1 MKKILFPL
9 IYCLGVTACAT
20 KGVLFEMDNQGD
32 VLMKQMVAGMQSK
45 EQLIAMGMTEQMAE
59 NSIKASCEGVAKA
72 TTISSFKSFQSSSP
86 NRIKDHITISTDD
99 LVYRATQC
107 MQALGIS
114 TNSSEIQ
121 KLKQNAEL
129 QQKRLDTFKVR

>member
-20 KGVLFEMDNQGD
+20 MQFEMDNQGD

-72 TTISSFKSFQSSSP
+72 TTISSFKSFQPSSP
-86 NRIKDHITISTDD
+86 NRIKLSEHTTISTDD